1 MRWSDLIL
9 QLILFPSFIFFFLF
23 PCSERSGFAQRV
35 FFSPFYFEITAK
47 FVKINTLT
55 FFKIDLN
62 SLCILF
68 SCLKEKTKQCP
79 D

>member
-1 MRWSDLIL
+1 MREVGLHR
-9 QLILFPSFIFFFLF
+9 
-23 PCSERSGFAQRV
+23 EV